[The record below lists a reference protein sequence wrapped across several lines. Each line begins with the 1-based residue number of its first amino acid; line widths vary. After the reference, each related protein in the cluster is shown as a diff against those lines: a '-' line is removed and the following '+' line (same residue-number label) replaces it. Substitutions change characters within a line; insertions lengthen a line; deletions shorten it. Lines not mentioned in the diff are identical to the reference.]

1 MACDGALI
9 PAINDYAS
17 PLKLFD
23 SLCAGVVTLAP
34 DQPNLRENVRD
45 GDNGLLFRAG
55 DVDDLAARLRTVVGD
70 RESAARIG
78 AAGRQ
83 RLLDARWTWA
93 GNADR
98 VVEVFEGLRGG
109 RA

>member
-1 MACDGALI
+1 MI

-23 SLCAGVVTLAP
+23 SLGAGVVTLAP
-34 DQPNLRENVRD
+34 DQPNLRENIVD
-45 GDNGLLFRAG
+45 GETGLLFRAG
-55 DVDDLAARLRTVVGD
+55 DVDDLARTLGAVVRD
-70 RESAARIG
+70 REASRRIG
-78 AAGRQ
+78 VAGR
-83 RLLDARWTWA
+83 RALLERDWTWS

-98 VVEVFEGLRGG
+98 VLEVYESLREGR